1 MEVLETLLY
10 IAHIFVCILLIL
22 AILLQSGLG
31 GGMGAA
37 FGGAGAQVFGGRG
50 AGDFL
55 SKVTTGSAIIF
66 FLTSL
71 GLSIM
76 SSSTQDSL
84 VKSAK
89 AKETASAIKD
99 EPAADTETPKAD
111 GEDTSAETPKAEVEA
126 PAKAEDAATGAPNTE
141 APNAEQAP
149 KTE

>member
-10 IAHIFVCILLIL
+10 IVHIFVCILLIL
-22 AILLQSGLG
+22 TILLQSGKG

-37 FGGAGAQVFGGRG
+37 LGGGAGAQVFGGRG

-89 AKETASAIKD
+89 AKETASAVKD
-99 EPAADTETPKAD
+99 GPATD
-111 GEDTSAETPKAEVEA
+111 AEKPKAEVEA
-126 PAKAEDAATGAPNTE
+126 PAKAEDATTE